1 MIREYV
7 HIANC
12 IIPLRLTGIKPGFIT
27 MLQPIRE
34 RQRRFQRRSTKSLY
48 QGKLCIDP
56 LPPFFFLPNFVTQF
70 SVFELIDCE
79 RFLSSNKK
87 EKKKAKK
94 ERGRRVES
102 VSREG

>member
-27 MLQPIRE
+27 MLQPIRG

-56 LPPFFFLPNFVTQF
+56 LPPFFFLPPILPLAAGETTHVYRASTATVKWKRSSFARAHLF
-70 SVFELIDCE
+70 
-79 RFLSSNKK
+79 RF
-87 EKKKAKK
+87 
-94 ERGRRVES
+94 
-102 VSREG
+102 

>member
-12 IIPLRLTGIKPGFIT
+12 IIPLRLTGIKPSFIT
-27 MLQPIRE
+27 MLQPIRG

-56 LPPFFFLPNFVTQF
+56 LPPFFFPSSYPSTRGGGNDT
-70 SVFELIDCE
+70 
-79 RFLSSNKK
+79 RLSSFN
-87 EKKKAKK
+87 
-94 ERGRRVES
+94 RNR
-102 VSREG
+102 